1 MNRTE
6 FLEFCD
12 NYTGELL
19 VFGCIALDLNMGI
32 FYY

>member
-1 MNRTE
+1 MTTAD
-6 FLEFCD
+6 FIEFCD

-19 VFGCIALDLNMGI
+19 VFGRIALDLNMGI